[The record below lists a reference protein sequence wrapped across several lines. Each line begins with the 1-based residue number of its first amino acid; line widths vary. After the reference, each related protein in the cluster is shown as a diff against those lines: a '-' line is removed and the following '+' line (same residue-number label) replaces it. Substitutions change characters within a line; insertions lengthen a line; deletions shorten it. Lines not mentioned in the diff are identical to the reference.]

1 MQRQVKAATLAALMV
16 TVALAGCTQSPADD
30 QPDAS
35 TGSEVLTMCVVH
47 NFADSVSVTA
57 MVKGMNAE
65 ASHYD
70 AEITYFDPANDPQKQ
85 ASMIADC
92 ASRQPDVLV
101 VNAVDPEAVIPD
113 MKRASEAGIKI
124 LTINADVAEDGQQ
137 YRMSFIGSDS
147 FTQGYAV
154 GSMIAEGLNNEGNLA
169 IVGGNPGQTDSVNRT
184 EGVKAALADNNSKI
198 KIVAEQ
204 SANWSQD
211 KALTVT
217 TDLLTRFPD
226 IDAVFG
232 QDDPMAMGALLAVK
246 NSGKTG
252 IKVYGVNGNKE
263 ACASIK
269 DGELAG
275 TALQMSELLGVS
287 AVRAAF
293 DLKVGRLVPDKI
305 LAPTAAV
312 TMDNITKWEP
322 QCW

>member
-1 MQRQVKAATLAALMV
+1 MHRKISAATLGALMASL
-16 TVALAGCTQSPADD
+16 ALAGCAQSPASE
-30 QPDAS
+30 QTDAS
-35 TGSEVLTMCVVH
+35 NDSEVLTMCVVH

-57 MVKGMNAE
+57 MVKGMNDE
-65 ASHYD
+65 ASAYNAD
-70 AEITYFDPANDPQKQ
+70 ITYFDPANDPQKQ

-101 VNAVDPEAVIPD
+101 VNAVDPEAVIPE

-147 FTQGYAV
+147 FTQGYSV
-154 GSMIAEGLNNEGNLA
+154 GTMIAAGLNNEGNLV

-184 EGVKAALADNNSKI
+184 EGVKAAFADLKSNI

-211 KALTVT
+211 KALSVT

-246 NSGKTG
+246 NSGQTG

-263 ACASIK
+263 ACASVK
-269 DGELAG
+269 AGDLAG

-293 DLKVGRLVPDKI
+293 DLKNGRLVPDKI

-312 TMDNITKWEP
+312 TQENISQWESK
-322 QCW
+322 CW